1 VAGIY
6 KRRSTL
12 QEAESEE
19 IRNEI
24 TEFFHKKGFDG
35 EYPNFKKMDK
45 LRGLKFFEN
54 IKYFN
59 VVINEKHMVS
69 MIKVFEDPIDIGNY
83 VYLTGTVFLKE
94 NEVDL
99 YDKLDAFDACFYDKS
114 KSINK
119 SICLD
124 YNKIK
129 EDNIQKPYI
138 NLANTAVKKAILEK
152 LTLKEKKMD
161 MSMKDSNVVLFL
173 LFLSVF
179 SFVFTGTCFV
189 VGFLIIEIIS
199 CLLFFWL
206 SPDLWG
212 IIKDTPW
219 ILVFFGSGLP
229 IGGIFGFFTITT
241 LFSKRKR

>member
-1 VAGIY
+1 
-6 KRRSTL
+6 
-12 QEAESEE
+12 
-19 IRNEI
+19 
-24 TEFFHKKGFDG
+24 
-35 EYPNFKKMDK
+35 
-45 LRGLKFFEN
+45 
-54 IKYFN
+54 
-59 VVINEKHMVS
+59 
-69 MIKVFEDPIDIGNY
+69 
-83 VYLTGTVFLKE
+83 
-94 NEVDL
+94 
-99 YDKLDAFDACFYDKS
+99 
-114 KSINK
+114 
-119 SICLD
+119 
-124 YNKIK
+124 
-129 EDNIQKPYI
+129 
-138 NLANTAVKKAILEK
+138 
-152 LTLKEKKMD
+152 
-161 MSMKDSNVVLFL
+161 MKDSNVVLFL